1 MNSLEEIRT
10 YASQGAKPEQVTEM
24 LDAYITAHPDDEPAL
39 VMRGM
44 THWSMN
50 HRRLAIQD
58 YLAAVRINPESKAK
72 EALRAA
78 YSILNFYNKD
88 LYNP

>member
-1 MNSLEEIRT
+1 MNSLEEIR
-10 YASQGAKPEQVTEM
+10 ARAAQGAKPEQVVGM
-24 LDAYITAHPDDEPAL
+24 LDAYLTSHPDDEPAL

-58 YLAAVRINPESKAK
+58 YLAAVRINPQSRAN
-72 EALRAA
+72 EALKAA
-78 YSILNFYNKD
+78 YAILNFYNKD

>member
-1 MNSLEEIRT
+1 MKSLDEIRA
-10 YASQGAKPEQVTEM
+10 YADQGATKVQIVEVLDIYISTHPE
-24 LDAYITAHPDDEPAL
+24 DEPAL

-58 YLAAVRINPESKAK
+58 YLAAISINPHSKAK

>member
-1 MNSLEEIRT
+1 MKSLEDIRALAAGGT
-10 YASQGAKPEQVTEM
+10 DPTLVIEY
-24 LDAYITAHPDDEPAL
+24 LDIYITGHPADEPAL

-58 YLAAVRINPESKAK
+58 YLAAVRLNPQSKAK

-78 YSILNFYNKD
+78 YAILDFYNKD